1 MDKKSSKELFK
12 ESFIFAVST
21 LGEKGQV
28 VIPVKI
34 RKKMKMKKGQ
44 RLIVFLDRAGAV
56 IFIPVERFEKIAL
69 LFDKKLSEIK
79 KLANLLPKRK
89 LFLGLG
95 CDMLPSTRYPSKKII
110 KNCYPSGRYSTNHTF

>member
-12 ESFIFAVST
+12 ESFIFAIST

-79 KLANLLPKRK
+79 KLANL
-89 LFLGLG
+89 
-95 CDMLPSTRYPSKKII
+95 
-110 KNCYPSGRYSTNHTF
+110 

>member
-1 MDKKSSKELFK
+1 MIEKRKKMDKKSSKELFK

-21 LGEKGQV
+21 LGERGQV

-44 RLIVFLDRAGAV
+44 RLIVFLDRSGAV
-56 IFIPVERFEKIAL
+56 TFIPVKRFEKIAL

-79 KLANLLPKRK
+79 KLANL
-89 LFLGLG
+89 
-95 CDMLPSTRYPSKKII
+95 
-110 KNCYPSGRYSTNHTF
+110 

>member
-21 LGEKGQV
+21 LGERGQV

-44 RLIVFLDRAGAV
+44 RLIVFLGHSGAV

-79 KLANLLPKRK
+79 KLANL
-89 LFLGLG
+89 
-95 CDMLPSTRYPSKKII
+95 
-110 KNCYPSGRYSTNHTF
+110 